1 MQLNRAGAK
10 KHGKTTPV
18 PTPSSAD
25 AAQVEQ
31 HQRQDGTRG
40 EDEIIAEGL
49 ILLPPQL
56 QKLTIEFC
64 RELSLHSNPVDQNRE
79 AGRTW
84 EGQGLKGLRS
94 LPSLHILSCP
104 RLLSYSSSSSYFPF
118 PDSLEHLHLWGAA
131 ATLLPLSNLTSLTD
145 LAIVR
150 CGDLRVEGLRPRLA
164 QGRLTQLT
172 VRETPNFFAGFEPSL
187 PHEQEFPSSSSKLKD
202 LETDDVAGLLAAPIC
217 VLLSSSLTELH
228 FWGDEEVARFTKEQE
243 EALRLLT
250 SLERI
255 LFCGCDKLQCLPAGL
270 HRLPN
275 LKEITSPIVQP
286 SGRYPRMA
294 SQVHCKSWRS
304 TPVQPSGRCPRSA
317 SQVHCKN

>member
-84 EGQGLKGLRS
+84 EGQGLKDTG
-94 LPSLHILSCP
+94 
-104 RLLSYSSSSSYFPF
+104 
-118 PDSLEHLHLWGAA
+118 GA
-131 ATLLPLSNLTSLTD
+131 LTD